1 MHRPVNALGVSDVRE
16 ATRRDLR
23 ATARLHRRCLP
34 DGFFAR
40 LGHGFLRR
48 YHASFLR
55 SPQAIALV
63 VTTDGEPTAFLVGTL
78 RNRAHYRWVLQRQ
91 GVALAGRLVLALGAR
106 PRMAWLFARTRVRRY
121 ARWVVRYPFRRFQS
135 GRRGS
140 VASPPRDPSPVDGAA
155 SSSAPEPAA
164 STAVP
169 EPAASTAA
177 PGPAVSA
184 SEPAAKPVAVLTHV
198 AVDESLRGR
207 GAGRLLVE
215 TFVERAKEAGAVEAR
230 LVTDVEGGASAF
242 YERLGWL
249 AVGDRDGSNGVGVR
263 EYRLP
268 LRGAT

>member
-1 MHRPVNALGVSDVRE
+1 MHRPVNDLGVSDVRE

-55 SPQAIALV
+55 SPQAVALV
-63 VTTDGEPTAFLVGTL
+63 VTADGEAAAFLVGTL

-91 GVALAGRLVLALGAR
+91 AVALAGRLVLALGAR
-106 PRMAWLFARTRVRRY
+106 PRMAWLFVRTRIRRY
-121 ARWVVRYPFRRFQS
+121 VQWVVRYPFRRFRS
-135 GRRGS
+135 GTRGS
-140 VASPPRDPSPVDGAA
+140 AAPAARDASPVDAVAATPTAPEAAA
-155 SSSAPEPAA
+155 SAGEL
-164 STAVP
+164 
-169 EPAASTAA
+169 
-177 PGPAVSA
+177 
-184 SEPAAKPVAVLTHV
+184 AAKPVAVLTHV

-215 TFVERAKEAGAVEAR
+215 TFVERAREAGAVEAR

-242 YERLGWL
+242 YEKLGWL
-249 AVGDRDGSNGVGVR
+249 AVGERGGSNGDGVR

-268 LRGAT
+268 LRGTA

>member
-1 MHRPVNALGVSDVRE
+1 MHRPLKDPGLGDVRE

-55 SPQAIALV
+55 SPEAVALV
-63 VTTDGEPTAFLVGTL
+63 VTADGEPAAFLVGTL

-91 GVALAGRLVLALGAR
+91 AVALGGRLVLALGAR

-121 ARWVVRYPFRRFQS
+121 VRWVVRYPFRRFQS
-135 GRRGS
+135 GTRGS
-140 VASPPRDPSPVDGAA
+140 IATADRGRSPVDGEAA
-155 SSSAPEPAA
+155 APTAPEA
-164 STAVP
+164 
-169 EPAASTAA
+169 
-177 PGPAVSA
+177 AVSA
-184 SEPAAKPVAVLTHV
+184 DGPATKPVAVLTHL
-198 AVDESLRGR
+198 AVDGSLRGR

-215 TFVERAKEAGAVEAR
+215 TFVERAKEAGAVEVR

-242 YERLGWL
+242 YEKLGWL
-249 AVGDRDGSNGVGVR
+249 AVGERGGSNGDGVR

-268 LRGAT
+268 LRGTA